1 MIRQTLAAVLVSVLL
16 FTGCQI
22 QAEGQ
27 DNPTNAS
34 GQTQT
39 KKTASTKQTKAT
51 PPGKTSAGAATPV
64 QTAAPPDTAF
74 TLVVSGDVLSHITN
88 TEAALQPDGSY
99 DFLPQLEGVK
109 ELLSDGDYTLV
120 NLESATAGKSFGYTG
135 FPRFNAPVNLSQTL
149 KKLGV
154 DLVAT
159 ANNHAVDKGVEG
171 LYANLDNLDRVGLDA
186 IGTHRSQAEDDEA
199 FIKDINGIRVGF
211 IASTFGTNNIPVSND
226 YAVNF
231 NSHSQ
236 IRAEIAQARQ
246 QGAELIV
253 YHIHWGKEYTA
264 YPSQKQMD
272 TYRVL
277 TEEGVDIIVGGHPHR
292 LQPMEM
298 REIEYQ
304 GETKPQAVLWSTG
317 NLWQG
322 QVKDEPYINLGAIF
336 RIEVKRVDGAIQV
349 AGLDYDL
356 VYNLRWKDG
365 GEEQYKVIPR
375 DDMELYRADFP
386 RQYEIMKNE
395 FQWGDKTL
403 NKSVDV
409 IYSDGSK
416 AE

>member
-1 MIRQTLAAVLVSVLL
+1 MIRQTTAALLVAATLL
-16 FTGCQI
+16 VTGCQI
-22 QAEGQ
+22 LAEGQ
-27 DNPTNAS
+27 GIQTDGTGQSRTTTAAS
-34 GQTQT
+34 T
-39 KKTASTKQTKAT
+39 KKT
-51 PPGKTSAGAATPV
+51 
-64 QTAAPPDTAF
+64 TAAAADKAAVPVAAQAPDTAF

-88 TEAALQPDGSY
+88 TEAARQADGSY
-99 DFLPQLEGVK
+99 DFLPQLGGVE

-120 NLESATAGKSFGYTG
+120 NLESATAGKSFGYSG
-135 FPRFNAPVNLSQTL
+135 FPRFNAPVNLAQTL

-159 ANNHAVDKGVEG
+159 ANNHAVDKGVNG
-171 LYANLDNLDRVGLDA
+171 LYANLDNLDRIGLDA
-186 IGTHRSQAEDDEA
+186 IGTHRSQAEDDQA

-211 IASTFGTNNIPVSND
+211 IASTFGTNDIPVPND

-231 NSHSQ
+231 NSHSE
-236 IRAEIAQARQ
+236 IRAEIAEARE

-253 YHIHWGKEYTA
+253 YHIHWGREYTG

-277 TEEGVDIIVGGHPHR
+277 TEAGVDVIVGGHPHR

-304 GETKPQAVLWSTG
+304 GETKTQAVLWSTG

-322 QVKDEPYINLGAIF
+322 QVKNEPYINLGAIF
-336 RIEVKRVDGAIQV
+336 RIDVRRVDGEIQV

-356 VYNLRWKDG
+356 VYNLRWKEAG
-365 GEEQYKVIPR
+365 KEQYKVIPR
-375 DDMELYRADFP
+375 DDLELYRADFP
-386 RQYEIMKNE
+386 KQYETMKKE
-395 FQWGDKTL
+395 FQWGDQTL

-409 IYSDGSK
+409 IYSDGSR